1 MTQQPERASTPAKA
15 VKLCAYCGET
25 KPVGEFLRRTG
36 KRSGKGERRGAC
48 RACRAERKR
57 QATTK
62 DKPGSRP
69 NNDAKPQVQV
79 HEQDGHKRRAAGV
92 ADMLPQAAI
101 AGAEAADADMEE
113 AAPLAVQ
120 PSRKHKR
127 KRRRSKAA
135 AETAALT
142 RNAATAW
149 QDGED
154 KAGEARL
161 AANSAGNAQAAPK
174 RRIKRA
180 LPAPPPRVEGPD
192 VRTLRPNKNGM
203 IRMRGRTDKGRRW
216 QQEIEFELAVTLVR
230 EHMAVIVNPFTIR
243 RLYTN
248 KAFRSYILNRDNH
261 ICFFCGEYGDTIDHL
276 LPKAKGGHTTPV
288 NCVCACNLCNQSKAD
303 RWLEDFIEDDV
314 YPAT

>member
-1 MTQQPERASTPAKA
+1 MTQQSKQASTPAKA
-15 VKLCAYCGET
+15 VKICAYCGKT

-48 RACRAERKR
+48 RTCRAERKR
-57 QATTK
+57 QATAM
-62 DKPGSRP
+62 DKYSTEADYAARP
-69 NNDAKPQVQV
+69 QSSEQGV
-79 HEQDGHKRRAAGV
+79 HDLLNAGV
-92 ADMLPQAAI
+92 TTTLPQAPVT
-101 AGAEAADADMEE
+101 GAEAAGADTT
-113 AAPLAVQ
+113 PPVVK
-120 PSRKHKR
+120 PPRKRKR
-127 KRRRSKAA
+127 KRRRSKAG
-135 AETAALT
+135 AETTALARST
-142 RNAATAW
+142 ATALQEGENNAGEAQLVARNAA
-149 QDGED
+149 GVH
-154 KAGEARL
+154 
-161 AANSAGNAQAAPK
+161 AAPK

-216 QQEIEFELAVTLVR
+216 QQEVELELAVTLVR

-248 KAFRSYILNRDNH
+248 KAFRRYILNRDNYT
-261 ICFFCGEYGDTIDHL
+261 CFFCGEYGDTIDHL

-303 RWLEDFIEDDV
+303 RFLEDFIEDDV

>member
-1 MTQQPERASTPAKA
+1 MTQQSEQASTPAKA
-15 VKLCAYCGET
+15 VKICAYCGET
-25 KPVGEFLRRTG
+25 RPVGEFLRRTG

-57 QATTK
+57 QAMAK
-62 DKPGSRP
+62 DKHSTESDY
-69 NNDAKPQVQV
+69 DAKPQDS
-79 HEQDGHKRRAAGV
+79 EQDVHKPFNGGRTNI
-92 ADMLPQAAI
+92 LPQTQATVP
-101 AGAEAADADMEE
+101 GAEPAET
-113 AAPLAVQ
+113 APTLVKQ
-120 PSRKHKR
+120 VRKRKR
-127 KRRRSKAA
+127 KRRRGKTGTEAA
-135 AETAALT
+135 ALARGNITSAL
-142 RNAATAW
+142 
-149 QDGED
+149 QDGEN
-154 KAGEARL
+154 KAGIEAQLVTRS
-161 AANSAGNAQAAPK
+161 AAGVHAAPK

-216 QQEIEFELAVTLVR
+216 QQEVELELAVTLVR

-248 KAFRSYILNRDNH
+248 KAFRRYILNRDNYT
-261 ICFFCGEYGDTIDHL
+261 CFFCGEYGDTIDHL

-303 RWLEDFIEDDV
+303 RFLEDFIEDDV